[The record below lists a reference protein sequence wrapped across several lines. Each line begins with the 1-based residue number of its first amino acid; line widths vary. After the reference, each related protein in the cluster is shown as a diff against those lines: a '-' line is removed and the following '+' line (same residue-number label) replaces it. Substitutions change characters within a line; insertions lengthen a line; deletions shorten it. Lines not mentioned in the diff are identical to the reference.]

1 MHNPDFSQ
9 IQTDG
14 CVPPLACLSVHPL
27 PADVG
32 VASSLKAGDA
42 RSLKAG
48 DALSLRLGEALSL
61 KLGDA
66 NSLSDGE
73 ALSLND
79 ASLGGTSASSSAGL
93 LYPNTSLSPL
103 PPLLSLSLESALLD
117 PGDADDSCR
126 FETDMMDGNRR
137 GEAASSE
144 SSYGGGTTP

>member
-1 MHNPDFSQ
+1 M
-9 IQTDG
+9 
-14 CVPPLACLSVHPL
+14 
-27 PADVG
+27 
-32 VASSLKAGDA
+32 AS
-42 RSLKAG
+42 SLKAG

-103 PPLLSLSLESALLD
+103 PPLLSLSLSLESALLD